1 MPRCHI
7 VPCGHIALYLKETH
21 YVVGHPILSKTNRLI
36 HCIDMFTENIFTVN
50 YNIV

>member
-7 VPCGHIALYLKETH
+7 VPYGHIALYLKETH
-21 YVVGHPILSKTNRLI
+21 YVVGHLILSKTYSLMY
-36 HCIDMFTENIFTVN
+36 CIDMFTEHIFNVN